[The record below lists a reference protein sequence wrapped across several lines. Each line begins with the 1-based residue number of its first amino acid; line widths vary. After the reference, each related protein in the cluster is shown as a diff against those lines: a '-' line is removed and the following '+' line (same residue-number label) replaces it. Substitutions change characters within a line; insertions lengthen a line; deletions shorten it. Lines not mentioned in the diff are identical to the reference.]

1 MAIKDKMLALPG
13 VGRTM
18 GAYERYSDRDGNFSA
33 AAVTFYGFFS
43 LFPLIALAAAVVA
56 AALSPG
62 RVQDL
67 QDKIADEIPG
77 IADKINLSG
86 LVDNAGA
93 VGLVGGVVLLFSG
106 LGWVEAVRKAIRKM
120 WFPDE
125 AQPEGVTATLTAK
138 AKDIGI
144 LAGLGLAMALSVGA
158 STFATSVIG
167 RISETIGL
175 HDNPAGRILLQ
186 IAAFAVAVLASL
198 VLFVYL
204 LVGIPTLTMPR
215 RTALSG
221 ALIGAIGFEIL
232 KLIVATYISG
242 VAGKSMYGAFGVPIA
257 LLLWIY
263 FVTRLLLFCAAWT
276 ATDKRA
282 EAWAR
287 EHEEAERPHHTDGG
301 AGRDGEG
308 GAPEP
313 AGATTA
319 SEWQAKAPSSEARP
333 PRWRGRRGG
342 AHEAGPAD
350 DAPSDE
356 SGGADRPD
364 RTENAAAAPRRAAR
378 SASALRGYAL
388 GMLGTA
394 GAGVAL
400 ERLTRRSRDGR

>member
-1 MAIKDKMLALPG
+1 MAIKDKMRTLPV

-18 GAYERYSDRDGNFSA
+18 RAYERYTERDGNFSA

-77 IADKINLSG
+77 IADKINLSS

-93 VGLVGGVVLLFSG
+93 VGVVGGVLLLISG
-106 LGWVEAVRKAIRKM
+106 LGWVEALRPSIRKM
-120 WFPDE
+120 WFEDE
-125 AQPEGVTATLTAK
+125 AKPEGVTATLAAK
-138 AKDIGI
+138 AKDVGV
-144 LAGLGLAMALSVGA
+144 LVGLGLAMALSVGA

-175 HDNPAGRILLQ
+175 DDNPAGRVLLQ

-198 VLFVYL
+198 VLFLYL
-204 LVGIPTLTMPR
+204 LVGMPRLTMPR
-215 RTALSG
+215 RTALLG

-232 KLIVATYISG
+232 KLIVASYISG
-242 VAGKSMYGAFGVPIA
+242 VASKSMYGAFGVPIA

-276 ATDKRA
+276 ATDKKA
-282 EAWAR
+282 VQWVR
-287 EHEEAERPHHTDGG
+287 EHHDEGAHARDQAE
-301 AGRDGEG
+301 GEN
-308 GAPEP
+308 
-313 AGATTA
+313 A
-319 SEWQAKAPSSEARP
+319 SEWHAEKAPTDARP
-333 PRWRGRRGG
+333 RNRDAHGGPHGARAAGRAEGT
-342 AHEAGPAD
+342 GPARRT
-350 DAPSDE
+350 
-356 SGGADRPD
+356 SGKSVG
-364 RTENAAAAPRRAAR
+364 
-378 SASALRGYAL
+378 ALRGYAL

-400 ERLTRRSRDGR
+400 E